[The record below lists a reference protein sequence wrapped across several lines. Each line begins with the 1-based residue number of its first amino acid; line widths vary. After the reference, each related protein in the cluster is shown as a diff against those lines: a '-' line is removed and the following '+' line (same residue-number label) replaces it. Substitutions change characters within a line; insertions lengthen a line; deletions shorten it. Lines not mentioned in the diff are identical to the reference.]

1 MFAIKNKQPYMNLE
15 EIIVLRLLDQEVFY
29 SHFIICPLPELT
41 VYPKL
46 LRRFL
51 KYHKN
56 SVASGEDT

>member
-1 MFAIKNKQPYMNLE
+1 MSLE

-29 SHFIICPLPELT
+29 SHFIIMIYPLPELT
-41 VYPKL
+41 VYPKPL
-46 LRRFL
+46 RFL

>member
-1 MFAIKNKQPYMNLE
+1 MSLE

-29 SHFIICPLPELT
+29 SHFIIYPLPELT

-46 LRRFL
+46 LRLL

>member
-1 MFAIKNKQPYMNLE
+1 MNLE

-46 LRRFL
+46 LRFL

-56 SVASGEDT
+56 SVASVEDT

>member
-1 MFAIKNKQPYMNLE
+1 MNLE

-29 SHFIICPLPELT
+29 SHFIICPLSELT

-46 LRRFL
+46 LSFL

>member
-1 MFAIKNKQPYMNLE
+1 MNLG

-29 SHFIICPLPELT
+29 RHFIIYPLPELT

-46 LRRFL
+46 SRFL

-56 SVASGEDT
+56 SAVASGEDT

>member
-1 MFAIKNKQPYMNLE
+1 MNLE

-29 SHFIICPLPELT
+29 SHFIIYPLLELT

-46 LRRFL
+46 LRLL

-56 SVASGEDT
+56 SVVSGEDTWVTCMN